1 MHSDHAAEGL
11 RELPGSAEQMMD
23 KAMASEVEKLRS
35 NLTRAF
41 SGRAYP
47 GDNKIAESRP
57 WIPEYEGN
65 QVARYLKGKRWQDL
79 SYQKLR
85 AEYPADP
92 TACVHFMIDEGF
104 QYYLPGFL
112 TMALDLGEAGDVA
125 DAICGALTEPSR
137 DVPEQDKTRFASRMN
152 GFSNDERNALRE
164 ALEFLARE
172 YDRAGYPDNPA
183 RAALKSQRLVP

>member
-1 MHSDHAAEGL
+1 MGT
-11 RELPGSAEQMMD
+11 
-23 KAMASEVEKLRS
+23 AMASDVEKVRRDLA
-35 NLTRAF
+35 RAF

-65 QVARYLKGKRWQDL
+65 QVAHYFKGKRWQDL

-85 AEYPADP
+85 TDYPADP
-92 TACVHFMIDEGF
+92 TACVHFMQDEGF
-104 QYYLPGFL
+104 QYFLPGFL
-112 TMALDLGEAGDVA
+112 TMALDLNEAGDIA
-125 DAICGALTEPSR
+125 DTICGTLNEPPR
-137 DVPEQDKTRFASRMN
+137 DAPAQDKARFVSRMS
-152 GFSNDERNALRE
+152 GLSSEEKNAVRE

-183 RAALKSQRLVP
+183 RAALKSW

>member
-1 MHSDHAAEGL
+1 MYSGHAAEGL
-11 RELPGSAEQMMD
+11 HKLSGSAEQVMGT
-23 KAMASEVEKLRS
+23 AMASDVEKLRR
-35 NLTRAF
+35 NLARVF
-41 SGRAYP
+41 SSRAYP

-65 QVARYLKGKRWQDL
+65 QVARYFKGKRWQDL

-85 AEYPADP
+85 SEYPADP

-104 QYYLPGFL
+104 QYFLPGFL
-112 TMALDLGEAGDVA
+112 TMALDLNEAGEIA
-125 DAICGALTEPSR
+125 DAICSTLTEPAR
-137 DVPEQDKTRFASRMN
+137 DALPQDKARFASRMD
-152 GFSNDERNALRE
+152 GLSSEEKNAVRE

-183 RAALKSQRLVP
+183 RAALKS